1 MKPQMPT
8 AAMAALTRVF
18 SMLALVSA
26 LAATPAW
33 AGESE
38 VRANAI
44 YKEAKDRFDAKD
56 FEKAADLA
64 EQAERIFGHPAI
76 TLLKGRAL
84 RALGKLREAE
94 SAYKVVREG
103 LAQLPKPLVKVL
115 TDELLGTGEEMR
127 QKGELKVTAEPASAR
142 AKLDGTDI
150 PLPFVK
156 WIGPGRHKVEAGVP
170 GKRAV
175 TREVEIKVGETV
187 DLRINLN
194 EKEGRLIVV
203 VPNGLKGALITI
215 DGAIYE
221 IEDAQR
227 LGDRAPPKIVEP
239 GKHSVVCVRDGRQVG
254 VTVDVGSDQ
263 TVEAGCMGLEPPA
276 SAVSAGK
283 AMGWG
288 GVAVGTGLLGY
299 GLYGLGSYLLVDVD
313 DVRGIK
319 STNKHWLG
327 STYAIVGAGAAV
339 ASYLLLVR
347 DGGSADSKTA
357 GAAPALPPPAGQF
370 AQGVGRL

>member
-1 MKPQMPT
+1 MKLQMP
-8 AAMAALTRVF
+8 AVAQSALARVF
-18 SMLALVSA
+18 SVLALVCA
-26 LAATPAW
+26 LVAAPAW
-33 AGESE
+33 AGEAE

-94 SAYKVVREG
+94 AAYKVVREG

-127 QKGELKVTAEPASAR
+127 QKGELKVTTEPANAR
-142 AKLDGTDI
+142 AMLDGTDI

-170 GKRAV
+170 GKRPV
-175 TREVEIKVGETV
+175 TREVEVKVGETV

-194 EKEGRLIVV
+194 EKEGRLVVV

-227 LGDRAPPKIVEP
+227 LGDRAPPKMVEP

-263 TVEAGCMGLEPPA
+263 TVEAGCLGLEAAA
-276 SAVSAGK
+276 SAVNAGK
-283 AMGWG
+283 AVGWG
-288 GVAVGTGLLGY
+288 GVAVGTGLFGY
-299 GLYGLGSYLLVDVD
+299 GLYGLGSYLLVDLD
-313 DVRGIK
+313 DTRGIK

-347 DGGSADSKTA
+347 DGAGADSKSA
-357 GAAPALPPPAGQF
+357 GVAPPASTVHGQL
-370 AQGVGRL
+370 AQGGGRF